1 MNAMTRA
8 DWSEL
13 ARFCGKLT
21 VIYACIAAV
30 LWLAMR

>member
-1 MNAMTRA
+1 MNLA
-8 DWSEL
+8 DWFVL
-13 ARFCGKLT
+13 AKFCGAAF